1 MNLLEYILVDCIIYN
16 QLITAVTLNKISH
29 FLHQSVAP
37 AIKENPA
44 RRYNG
49 VF

>member
-16 QLITAVTLNKISH
+16 QLVTAATLNKISH
-29 FLHQSVAP
+29 FLCQSTVP
-37 AIKENPA
+37 VIKANPA
-44 RRYNG
+44 RGYNG